1 MKSELATEIR
11 TDPERAAGSEAGSA
25 TGSATGSRAM
35 MTRDRASASLG
46 MTVLVD
52 EPGRAVVSMA
62 IREDML
68 NGFLITHGG
77 LVFALADTAFAIACN
92 DDDSVTV
99 SSGAEI
105 TYLKS
110 TTVGDTLTATAT
122 LRARTGRSG
131 VYDVRVA
138 DQSDETV
145 AEFRGHSRR
154 TNRPVPQTAPH

>member
-11 TDPERAAGSEAGSA
+11 TDPESAAGGEP
-25 TGSATGSRAM
+25 GSATGSRAM

-99 SSGAEI
+99 SFGAEI

-122 LRARTGRSG
+122 LRARAGRSG
-131 VYDVRVA
+131 VYDVRVT
-138 DQSDETV
+138 DQGDETV